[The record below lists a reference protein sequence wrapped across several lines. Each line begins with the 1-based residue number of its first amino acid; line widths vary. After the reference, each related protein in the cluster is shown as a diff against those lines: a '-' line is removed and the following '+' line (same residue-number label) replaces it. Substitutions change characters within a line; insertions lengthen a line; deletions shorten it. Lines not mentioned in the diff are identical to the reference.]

1 MSHPPIA
8 VQSNAFATI
17 VGFGA
22 IVLWS
27 ALALLTALS
36 GDAPPFELAALTFA
50 IGGLCGL
57 GYAAARGRLSALAQ
71 PWRVWLV
78 GVGGLFGYHA
88 LYFAALRR
96 APPADASLIAYLWP
110 LLIVLFSAALP
121 GERLRARHVAGA
133 ALGFAG
139 AAMLFVSKG
148 ASFASA
154 GGTALVGYGLALC
167 CAFVWS
173 GYSVLSRSLKGAPTE
188 AVAGF
193 CLATAALA
201 ALCHAAF
208 ETTVVPSGGGQW
220 LAILGLGLGPVGLAF
235 YVWDYLRLGLWGQAR
250 RHSHAGRRR
259 LCRPG
264 PFDADSGRSRRR
276 ARHTSAGAR
285 LRVDR
290 WRGGRGFAQGIAL
303 STQEAWPS
311 GRPTVV
317 LGERPGPQASP
328 GAAFGFRT

>member
-1 MSHPPIA
+1 MSHSSFGERPD
-8 VQSNAFATI
+8 VSATF

-22 IVLWS
+22 IALWS

-36 GDAPPFELAALTFA
+36 GEAPPFELAALAFA
-50 IGGLCGL
+50 VGGLCGL
-57 GYAAARGRLSALAQ
+57 VYAAARRRLSALAQ
-71 PWRVWLV
+71 PWRVWFV

-121 GERLRARHVAGA
+121 GERLRVRHVAGA

-139 AAMLFVSKG
+139 AATLFLSKG
-148 ASFASA
+148 AGFASA
-154 GGTALVGYGLALC
+154 RGTALMGYGLALC

-201 ALCHAAF
+201 AFCHAVF
-208 ETTVVPSGGGQW
+208 ETTVVPSSFVQW

-235 YVWDYLRLGLWGQAR
+235 YIWDYGVKHGDIRLLGVA
-250 RHSHAGRRR
+250 AYAA
-259 LCRPG
+259 P
-264 PFDADSGRSRRR
+264 
-276 ARHTSAGAR
+276 
-285 LRVDR
+285 V
-290 WRGGRGFAQGIAL
+290 L
-303 STQEAWPS
+303 STLILVAAGVAPATPALAIACALIV
-311 GRPTVV
+311 GGAVV
-317 LGERPGPQASP
+317 AS
-328 GAAFGFRT
+328 RKENE